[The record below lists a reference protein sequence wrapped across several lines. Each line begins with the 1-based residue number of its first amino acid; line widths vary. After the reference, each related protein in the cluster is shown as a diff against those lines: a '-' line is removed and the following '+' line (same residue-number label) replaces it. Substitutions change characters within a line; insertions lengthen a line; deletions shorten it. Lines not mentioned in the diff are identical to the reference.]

1 MQHNLYISL
10 RDGTYLEPSLVE
22 LGIILQNNKSN
33 FVSSSTDVVL
43 PYIRLTEGFILHPTL
58 YAQFY
63 TMSDVEVYFNDIL
76 VFEKK
81 TYHDNPITVIND
93 KTNIVDLYYDEGRS
107 MVTGIIKQYE
117 ESKDIF
123 LLNTEPI
130 PECASNVATGG
141 LASGIM
147 TARLAYNN
155 KVKKTVFFDYS
166 PQSLIFQK
174 ELIQSNNR
182 PLLFQS
188 YLNQFTLGYKKA
200 SIEDLDQLP
209 YSDIDTY
216 YDYLRDIDT
225 EFLLIDIRKD
235 SDIEKL
241 FDNLPDNSD
250 LWLSNTLHYLTT
262 INHYSTDRYMLLD
275 RLAKQKNIN
284 ILPHTRIYYE
294 S

>member
-1 MQHNLYISL
+1 M
-10 RDGTYLEPSLVE
+10 
-22 LGIILQNNKSN
+22 
-33 FVSSSTDVVL
+33 VSSSTDVIL

-63 TMSDVEVYFNDIL
+63 TMSDVEVYYNDIL

-81 TYHDNPITVIND
+81 THHGNPITVIND
-93 KTNIVDLYYDEGRS
+93 KTNIVDLYDNDGRNV
-107 MVTGIIKQYE
+107 VTDIIKQYE

-123 LLNTEPI
+123 LLNTEPV
-130 PECASNVATGG
+130 PECHSNIGFAG

-155 KVKKTVFFDYS
+155 KVKKVVFFDYS
-166 PQSLIFQK
+166 PQSLSFQK

-182 PLLFQS
+182 QLLFQS
-188 YLNQFTLGYKKA
+188 YMDQFTLGYKKA
-200 SIEDLDQLP
+200 TIEDLNQLP

-216 YDYLRDIDT
+216 YDYLRGIDT
-225 EFLLIDIRKD
+225 QFLLIDIRNV
-235 SDIEKL
+235 SDIERL
-241 FDNLPDNSD
+241 FDSLPESSD

-262 INHYSTDRYMLLD
+262 MNHYSTDRYELLD
-275 RLAKQKNIN
+275 KLAKQKNIN